1 LTSVGETKRQ
11 NSRRQAGKLFVD
23 LPLGNEGR
31 AIKEDAVPVSQRL
44 DLAQVFLLELLQI

>member
-1 LTSVGETKRQ
+1 MRME
-11 NSRRQAGKLFVD
+11 LFDD

-31 AIKEDAVPVSQRL
+31 AIKEDAVSVSQRL